1 MFTRKMERQI
11 KKKMFS
17 GKSILLLGARQVGK
31 TTLIKNLLKEYK
43 ENLIL
48 SFNCDD
54 PSDRDKLFNQDL
66 ETLKLYVDNY
76 KIIFI
81 DEAQKVKNIGQ
92 TVKLLVD
99 YYQEKK
105 QIILTGSSSINLLE
119 NTEETLTGRKFTYVL
134 YPISIEEIKSAKNL
148 IEIEKNLEF
157 YLRFGQYPNVLS
169 ATSLEDKIQ
178 IIKELSTNYL
188 YKDILEF
195 QNIKSSQTI
204 NDLLRALA
212 FQVGSEV
219 SYTELSRLIGI
230 DKNTIE
236 KYIDILEKNFIIL
249 RLPPFYKNK
258 RREISKLRK
267 IYFYDLG
274 IRNALIENFNSIDKR
289 DDIGKLWENF
299 VVIERLKYRKYN
311 NKDANQYF
319 FRTYD
324 GLEVD
329 LVEEKEGKLFGY
341 EIKWSARNSRSRPS
355 KFLEYKNSSIEEI
368 NSSNFMK
375 FLM

>member
-81 DEAQKVKNIGQ
+81 NEAQKVKNIGQ

-329 LVEEKEGKLFGY
+329 LVEEKEGKLFGC
-341 EIKWSARNSRSRPS
+341 EIKWSARNSRSRP
-355 KFLEYKNSSIEEI
+355 
-368 NSSNFMK
+368 
-375 FLM
+375 